1 LGNNLDLINFLELE
15 TCLKVRRSKTKKK
28 ARIDPCLSKS
38 PQPLDKLES
47 DQIENKELLKQDL
60 TASSPRIHECG
71 DGRRKIS
78 LIFSEL
84 LQVCLLQ
91 VALKYVYLGAGAAVA
106 SYLGESKLGFAK

>member
-1 LGNNLDLINFLELE
+1 M
-15 TCLKVRRSKTKKK
+15 
-28 ARIDPCLSKS
+28 
-38 PQPLDKLES
+38 
-47 DQIENKELLKQDL
+47 
-60 TASSPRIHECG
+60 HECG